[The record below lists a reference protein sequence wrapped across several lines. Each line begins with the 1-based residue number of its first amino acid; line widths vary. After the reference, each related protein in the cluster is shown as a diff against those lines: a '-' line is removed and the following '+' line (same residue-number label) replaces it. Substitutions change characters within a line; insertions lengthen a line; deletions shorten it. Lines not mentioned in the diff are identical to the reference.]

1 MSLKLE
7 AIAAAILFL
16 VGLRLS
22 AFYSGSETG
31 FYRLSLPRL
40 DIDARA
46 GDKTAR
52 QLQWF
57 SKNPAYFIAT
67 CLIGNNVAN
76 YVTTAAIGW
85 MTLIVF
91 AETNAKIEIVATLL
105 MAPIIFQFGELLP
118 KNVYYLT
125 PLTRLSKETRWFRY
139 SFRSFLLLSYPL
151 VLITR
156 VFERIS
162 AQQHQPTEMLLGRN
176 RLVQLLQHSHEEGV
190 LTDIQ
195 SRLTNGLLLLAPQP
209 ILNSMT
215 PHSRILGLP
224 DSVSRIEFLE
234 FARKFGVSGI
244 VVRKADQ
251 PQSWYG
257 YISVAELLATTQ
269 PQLIVQKMPVI
280 DFQSS
285 KLVALHQLQREQATF
300 GVIHRDGEVLGVVSR
315 NGLVEQIFRPEIA
328 QAHARGLK
336 KGN

>member
-7 AIAAAILFL
+7 ALAAAILFL

-22 AFYSGSETG
+22 AFFSGSETG

-57 SKNPAYFIAT
+57 SQNPAYFIAT

-85 MTLIVF
+85 MALIF
-91 AETNAKIEIVATLL
+91 YIETSAQIEIAATLL
-105 MAPIIFQFGELLP
+105 MAPIVFQFGELLP
-118 KNVYYLT
+118 KSVYYLT
-125 PLTRLSKETRWFRY
+125 PLSRLRGEIRWFRY
-139 SFRSFLLLSYPL
+139 FYRSFFVLSYPL
-151 VLITR
+151 VQITR
-156 VFERIS
+156 IFERIS

-195 SRLTNGLLLLAPQP
+195 SRLTNGLLQLAPQP
-209 ILNSMT
+209 ILNAMT
-215 PHSRILGLP
+215 PYSRILGLP
-224 DSVSRIEFLE
+224 DSASRDEFLE
-234 FARKFGVSGI
+234 FARQYGI
-244 VVRKADQ
+244 SWVVVRKADH

-257 YISVAELLATTQ
+257 YVSVAELFAATQ
-269 PQLIVQKMPVI
+269 PQAIVRQMPVV
-280 DFQSS
+280 DSESS
-285 KLVALHQLQREQATF
+285 KLIALHQLQRAQAAF
-300 GVIHRDGEVLGVVSR
+300 GVIDHDGEVLGVVSR
-315 NGLVEQIFRPEIA
+315 NGLAEQIYRPEIA
-328 QAHARGLK
+328 QTSRERM
-336 KGN
+336 